1 MEIPVIEFLIYL
13 FLFFYNSFRAL
24 TNDLIERKT
33 RALEGGLNKLKFNTQ
48 RDQTKS
54 TYVYFNQ
61 SIINYYYLLY
71 STDTYRRNGNKEI
84 PEYVRDK
91 PTGI

>member
-1 MEIPVIEFLIYL
+1 MEISVIEFLIYL
-13 FLFFYNSFRAL
+13 FWCFYNSFRAV

-54 TYVYFNQ
+54 TYVC
-61 SIINYYYLLY
+61 
-71 STDTYRRNGNKEI
+71 
-84 PEYVRDK
+84 
-91 PTGI
+91 